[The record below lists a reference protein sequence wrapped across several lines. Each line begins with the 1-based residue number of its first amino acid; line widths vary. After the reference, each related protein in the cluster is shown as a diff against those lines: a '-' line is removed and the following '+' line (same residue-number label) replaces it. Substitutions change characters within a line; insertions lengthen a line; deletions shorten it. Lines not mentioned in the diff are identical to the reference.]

1 MARFGWKENGIA
13 MPQWLKAGSVALAL
27 AAALGAQ
34 IRVQVNLVRVVA
46 TVKNPAGEL
55 VGTLNKDDFEILD
68 NGVKQ
73 QVSVFERQTD
83 QPLSVAMM
91 VDASG
96 STAKDLKYETDSVA
110 RFFKALF
117 AEGNVKDAVA
127 LYSFNYQVTLHNFF
141 THNQAPLEHS
151 LRLIQGEA
159 GTSLYDAVF
168 LAAGHLESR
177 EGRKVMIIITD
188 GGDTTSVK
196 NFQAA
201 LNSAQLANAVIYPVL
216 VVPISN
222 DAGRN
227 LGGEHALTTMALGTG
242 GRVFLPTLGAA
253 LDTAFSDIIKEL
265 RTQYMLAYYPK
276 DVPLTK
282 DRFHRLQVR
291 VRRPDLRVT
300 ARNGY
305 YGEAEDDRGRSGA
318 RVTVAPDGN
327 HEESQLRQNT
337 MENPGIVLQSR
348 PSKR

>member
-1 MARFGWKENGIA
+1 MLPSRKA
-13 MPQWLKAGSVALAL
+13 WLRAVSAGLAL

-34 IRVQVNLVRVVA
+34 IKVDVRLVRVLA

-55 VGTLNKDDFEILD
+55 VGSLNKEDFEILD
-68 NGVKQ
+68 NGIPQ
-73 QVSVFERQTD
+73 QIAVFERQTE
-83 QPLSVAMM
+83 QPLSIAML

-96 STAKDLKYETDSVA
+96 STAKDLKYEVDSVV

-117 AEGNVKDAVA
+117 AEGNPKDAVA

-151 LRLIQGEA
+151 LRNLQGEA
-159 GTSLYDAVF
+159 GTSLYDAIYF
-168 LAAGHLESR
+168 AARELEAR
-177 EGRKVMIIITD
+177 DGRKAMVIVTD

-196 NFQAA
+196 DFHTA
-201 LNSAQLANAVIYPVL
+201 LDSAQLANASIYPVL
-216 VVPISN
+216 VVPITN

-242 GRVFLPTLGAA
+242 GRVFQPTLGAA

-265 RTQYMLAYYPK
+265 RTQYLLAYYPK

-282 DRFHRLQVR
+282 NRFHRLLVR
-291 VRRPDLRVT
+291 TRRPDLRVT

-305 YGEAEDDRGRSGA
+305 YGDAERQ
-318 RVTVAPDGN
+318 
-327 HEESQLRQNT
+327 ESQLRQDQA
-337 MENPGIVLQSR
+337 ENPGIALPNK